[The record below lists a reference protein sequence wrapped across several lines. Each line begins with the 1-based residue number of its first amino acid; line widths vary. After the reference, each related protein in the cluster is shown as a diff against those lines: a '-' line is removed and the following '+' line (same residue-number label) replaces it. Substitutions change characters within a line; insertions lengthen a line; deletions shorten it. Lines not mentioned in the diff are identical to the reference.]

1 MAGVRRDA
9 PLIHSAVSA
18 SQSTKARRRAVRCR
32 VGGDRTVKPSRGGVR
47 VDFTADFI
55 DLSIMS
61 CTETNKLDRITADGM
76 SVRREVLKERA
87 LLATG

>member
-1 MAGVRRDA
+1 M
-9 PLIHSAVSA
+9 
-18 SQSTKARRRAVRCR
+18 
-32 VGGDRTVKPSRGGVR
+32 KPSRGGVR